1 MTACQFLWEQRVVY
15 LVSFLRIL
23 RFVVVEMLVMK
34 RGARGENRQGKEHHS
49 IKAVQYAFG
58 EDVYW

>member
-1 MTACQFLWEQRVVY
+1 MY